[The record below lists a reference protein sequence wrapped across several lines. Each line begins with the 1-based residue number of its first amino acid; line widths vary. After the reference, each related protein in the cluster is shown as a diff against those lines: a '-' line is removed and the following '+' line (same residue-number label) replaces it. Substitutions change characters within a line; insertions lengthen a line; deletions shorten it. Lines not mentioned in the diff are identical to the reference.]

1 MSKEEPSPSEDNGQD
16 ISPVEHARDT
26 RRLALRQIDDARI
39 GPAHIRAVIVA
50 GSGFFTDA
58 YDLFSANF
66 IVNMIGLAYYEG
78 GVMSTGAQTAIKLST
93 TAGAVI
99 GQVIFGWLA
108 DRLGRKKM
116 YGVELI
122 VILIGTLG
130 QAIAGNGPG
139 IPILATIFFGR
150 VIMGIGVGGDYP
162 LSSIITS
169 EFATVKWRGALMNS
183 VFAMQGFGNLAAAL
197 VSFVCVAGFKHAFI
211 GAGSS
216 AACYNNDACR
226 LAADKTW
233 RTIVAFG
240 ALPALAALY
249 FHLTIPETPRYT
261 LDVGLDEQSA
271 RADIQAYLAGKR
283 GGKVD
288 VTHAIQSN
296 VRRQNLGPKA
306 APQDFWAHFRQWRYG
321 KILLGTAGSWFFID
335 IAFWGLGLNNSAILH
350 AIGYASQKNV
360 YYNLYNTAVG
370 NLILALA
377 GSIPGYWVSVA
388 TIDTVGRWPI
398 QMGSF
403 IVLTVLFCIIGFAYH
418 HLTSSGLLALYVLCQ
433 FFSNFGANSTTFI
446 VPGEIFP
453 TRFRSTAH
461 GLSAAAGKIG
471 AVIAQALLGPL
482 ANKGGTNKWLNHVME
497 IFAAFM
503 LCGVGTTL
511 LIPET
516 KRKSLEYLAHKY
528 HDEPMDATAADVDI
542 DGAEMETGRDI
553 I

>member
-1 MSKEEPSPSEDNGQD
+1 MLSALNRSLIHVGVGWNGKKGD
-16 ISPVEHARDT
+16 S
-26 RRLALRQIDDARI
+26 
-39 GPAHIRAVIVA
+39 
-50 GSGFFTDA
+50 
-58 YDLFSANF
+58 
-66 IVNMIGLAYYEG
+66 
-78 GVMSTGAQTAIKLST
+78 
-93 TAGAVI
+93 
-99 GQVIFGWLA
+99 
-108 DRLGRKKM
+108 DRLQR
-116 YGVELI
+116 
-122 VILIGTLG
+122 
-130 QAIAGNGPG
+130 
-139 IPILATIFFGR
+139 
-150 VIMGIGVGGDYP
+150 
-162 LSSIITS
+162 
-169 EFATVKWRGALMNS
+169 FAPRRT
-183 VFAMQGFGNLAAAL
+183 
-197 VSFVCVAGFKHAFI
+197 
-211 GAGSS
+211 
-216 AACYNNDACR
+216 D
-226 LAADKTW
+226 W

-249 FHLTIPETPRYT
+249 FRLTIPETPRYT